1 MLGDAVELIAEKHV
15 SLDIQPGQYLI
26 VGECLLTAIKEVL
39 GEAATDGI
47 LAEWKTAVFFL
58 AGILIDVEKKKYDE
72 QRAKEGDYG
81 IFFLQL
87 LLESCII
94 LLIKTNKILI

>member
-58 AGILIDVEKKKYDE
+58 AEVLINIEKKKYDE
-72 QRAKEGDYG
+72 QRAKEGNYRNF
-81 IFFLQL
+81 ILQS
-87 LLESCII
+87 LLET
-94 LLIKTNKILI
+94 LLFINTNKNLL

>member
-58 AGILIDVEKKKYDE
+58 AEVLINIEKKKYDE
-72 QRAKEGDYG
+72 QRAKEGNYRNF
-81 IFFLQL
+81 ILQS
-87 LLESCII
+87 LLETWTIYII
-94 LLIKTNKILI
+94 IH